1 MLKEISS
8 RNHSS
13 VIPSQP
19 IKTNSTNESQDLL
32 NIIHDQFTRP
42 STDQRSTISTNHVA
56 VQCSAE
62 DFNRGE
68 ISSERILIGRIS
80 SPTISST
87 PISPPP
93 GFTER
98 GIQVDLAESHIDSLE
113 NLIEFYVELIPAE
126 TIQQFYELCN
136 NDIQWARTQID
147 EYLQHS
153 DFVRTIPTLRQ
164 LSLNALN
171 QWNEQIKCSNPS
183 FDTISIADL
192 LQDINDEEATEEFI
206 LDNNTPLTN
215 ALPQQSIEL
224 SDAKQMTIP
233 WSLVNSLQDLY
244 GELPNVSTTS
254 STSDGLL
261 LPMDDELSMN
271 IYQALQ
277 RFLGVSN
284 QVNRPVNEKKSTKK
298 NKKQTTPPP
307 LPSAQ
312 QQPQTWIPPTSAT
325 GNKQKPTGP
334 SLKDIMDEE
343 LRSAG
348 TEKQKPVGQKFPH
361 LKKRPNLFAF
371 RNLNWI
377 LLVNI
382 N

>member
-1 MLKEISS
+1 MFCVKKEISS

-19 IKTNSTNESQDLL
+19 IKTKSTNENKDLL
-32 NIIHDQFTRP
+32 NIIHDQLTQP
-42 STDQRSTISTNHVA
+42 STDQRSIISTNHVA

-62 DFNRGE
+62 DFNRE
-68 ISSERILIGRIS
+68 KNSSERILIGRFS

-93 GFTER
+93 GFIER
-98 GIQVDLAESHIDSLE
+98 GVQVDLVENHIDSLE
-113 NLIEFYVELIPAE
+113 NLIQFYAELLPVE

-192 LQDINDEEATEEFI
+192 LQDINDEEASEEFI

-215 ALPQQSIEL
+215 ALPQQSIQL

-284 QVNRPVNEKKSTKK
+284 QVDRPVNEKKSTKK

-307 LPSAQ
+307 PPSAQQQ
-312 QQPQTWIPPTSAT
+312 QQPQTWIPPASAS
-325 GNKQKPTGP
+325 GNKQKSTGP
-334 SLKDIMDEE
+334 SLKEIMDEE
-343 LRSAG
+343 LKSAR
-348 TEKQKPVGQKFPH
+348 TEKQKSVGEKF
-361 LKKRPNLFAF
+361 L
-371 RNLNWI
+371 I
-377 LLVNI
+377 
-382 N
+382 